1 MLLCHIVGINN
12 KFKNKFIDDISIIS
26 NDIIILDLDDISKK
40 ILFDIEYTKLYNKYM
55 IKKEKELLSKLGQF
69 WKIKFTD
76 NINILLDHNKDKQ
89 IILIGLITFYL
100 DYRIKIILN
109 EEIMH
114 KFFFNIN
121 IDIYIKDNIEFN
133 IDNFRDDI
141 INSKFPLKY
150 LDSEFIKS
158 QREYLRDQYIERDY
172 KLKNYDAIINWIKH
186 KYKHNNNDNQVNSVY
201 VASYNRYED
210 SYKIISD
217 TIVGYSKKWLALVS
231 LLSRNKLKRGITY
244 KDNNLKPILKEL
256 VPNAFSDLNKC
267 CYLYEFYPEKKV
279 DDFRYLIDDK
289 KFINRYYVSNINN
302 ELNLYDVT
310 KLYYKS

>member
-1 MLLCHIVGINN
+1 MLLCHIIGINN
-12 KFKNKFIDDISIIS
+12 KSKIKFIDDIATIS

-40 ILFDIEYTKLYNKYM
+40 ILFDNEYTKLYNQYM
-55 IKKEKELLSKLGQF
+55 IKKDKQLLTKLGQI

-100 DYRIKIILN
+100 DYRIKINLN
-109 EEIMH
+109 EEIKD
-114 KFFFNIN
+114 KFFIN
-121 IDIYIKDNIEFN
+121 MNVDNYIKDNIEFN

-141 INSKFPLKY
+141 INGKFPLKY
-150 LDSEFIKS
+150 LDYEFIKS
-158 QREYLRDQYIERDY
+158 QREFLREQYIDRDY

-186 KYKHNNNDNQVNSVY
+186 KYNNNQTNPVY

-217 TIVGYSKKWLALVS
+217 SVVGYSEKWLALVS

-244 KDNNLKPILKEL
+244 KDNKLKPILKEL